1 VEGDVLNSSDIASLY
16 KLTQSQKYDPEDLDK
31 MHQAFVRLCGENPP
45 LAETAEQ
52 RTLLAKCVIETYQ
65 HHLTQTQLLEAALH
79 ASRKASV
86 KEMKDAE
93 NLWQD
98 TVDIA
103 VSTLEK
109 RTGLKLAGLSQPEIT
124 QRVREWLKAKQ
135 AGTS

>member
-1 VEGDVLNSSDIASLY
+1 MLNSSDIALLY

-52 RTLLAKCVIETYQ
+52 RTLLAKCVIESYQ

-79 ASRKASV
+79 ASRKARSV
-86 KEMKDAE
+86 KEMTDAE

-103 VSTLEK
+103 VATLEK
-109 RTGLKLAGLSQPEIT
+109 RTGLKLAGFSQPEIT
-124 QRVREWLKAKQ
+124 LRVREWLKAKQ
-135 AGTS
+135 AGKSPG